1 MKKLSVLLVIGLFCI
16 PMMVYGFTKTG
27 LPSVISNSFSK
38 SVQSIVKLTSRSID
52 TVASLV
58 DPETDPVLPPAKN
71 PFFNEPSGAKGIVD
85 AINPE
90 NRSITLKNAIFF
102 DQAVNQYITSDLTI
116 YMNDMT
122 TYYQDLDEN
131 SVFGSIAVGTTIICN
146 GPIEYD
152 TKEMKYAYDVYMGKF
167 IPDDAKATLQFSAN
181 IKNLDTEN
189 RSFDFDYPGQDGHFY
204 TVHVTV
210 TEATP
215 VFSVKQ
221 ATPDTPNGPEM
232 GVIPAFVKNN
242 TFMHGSFIINQDLTA
257 VANLVYFYE
266 Y

>member
-16 PMMVYGFTKTG
+16 PMLVYGFTKTS

-38 SVQSIVKLTSRSID
+38 SVQSVVKLTSRSID

-58 DPETDPVLPPAKN
+58 DPEADPVLPPARN
-71 PFFNEPSGAKGIVD
+71 PFFAEPSGAKGVVES
-85 AINPE
+85 INTE
-90 NRSITLKNAIFF
+90 NKSITLKNAVYY
-102 DQAVNQYITSDLTI
+102 DPAVNQYITLDLTV

-131 SVFGSIAVGTTIICN
+131 SVFESISVGSTVICN
-146 GPIEYD
+146 GPVD
-152 TKEMKYAYDVYMGKF
+152 FGTKEIKYAYDVYMGKF
-167 IPDDAKATLQFSAN
+167 VPDDAKAAVQFSAN
-181 IKNLDTEN
+181 IKNFDAGN
-189 RSFDFDYPGQDGHFY
+189 RSFDFEYPGQDGRFY

-221 ATPDTPNGPEM
+221 ATPEVPNGPEM
-232 GVIPAFVKNN
+232 GVIPAFVKNE